1 MIRVRVL
8 FFASLRE
15 RAKVGEAEHAM
26 AVGASVGDLW
36 KSLTA
41 AYPAIEPM
49 SPSVSFAVNREY
61 ADRAQVLRD
70 GDEVALIPPV
80 SGGS

>member
-1 MIRVRVL
+1 MRVRIL

-15 RAKVGEAEHAM
+15 RAKMSETVEE
-26 AVGASVGDLW
+26 VPDQTTVGDLW
-36 KSLTA
+36 SRLCAKHESIVPMTA
-41 AYPAIEPM
+41 
-49 SPSVSFAVNREY
+49 SVSFAVNREY
-61 ADRAQVLRD
+61 ADRDAVLRD